1 MKKDFTALIIMDG
14 FGERAEKE
22 GNAIAIAGTPRIDA
36 FKSAYPHTLIGASGL
51 SVGLPDGSRSY
62 EYRRGENCIS
72 GTNSNF

>member
-36 FKSAYPHTLIGASGL
+36 FKSASPHTLIGASG
-51 SVGLPDGSRSY
+51 
-62 EYRRGENCIS
+62 
-72 GTNSNF
+72 